1 MSLNRIL
8 KNFDNLKIRKV
19 RGESCWR
26 VYDLKYDMRR
36 ECIAEFDS
44 KDDAEWFVMKRATS
58 NY

>member
-1 MSLNRIL
+1 MTLDRII

-44 KDDAEWFVMKRATS
+44 KKDAVWFVMKRATS

>member
-1 MSLNRIL
+1 MSLDRIL

-26 VYDLKYDMRR
+26 VYDLKYDARR

-44 KDDAEWFVMKRATS
+44 KKDAEWFVMKRATS
-58 NY
+58 NF